1 MSPDIDEA
9 ANAGIAVIMT
19 EIGHIKT
26 TLDEIKSSLSDV
38 PRSYV
43 TRTEFTDTKLG
54 YDREIREIKDKHK
67 EDHATLRRAVE
78 KVEESIA
85 VERRARQV
93 PLPMTITTVVS
104 LGGFVILLIE
114 KIAT

>member
-1 MSPDIDEA
+1 MSPEIDET

-26 TLDEIKSSLSDV
+26 TLDEIKTSLKDV
-38 PRSYV
+38 PERYV
-43 TRTEFTDTKLG
+43 TRTEYADTKLG
-54 YDREIREIKDKHK
+54 YDREIREIKDKHEK
-67 EDHATLRRAVE
+67 DHSTLQRAVE